1 MSASTYILIS
11 SLTSLLE
18 ANMIKF
24 FTQFISIVLEI
35 QRYIMLFE

>member
-1 MSASTYILIS
+1 MSTSTYFLIS
-11 SLTSLLE
+11 SLTSFLE

-35 QRYIMLFE
+35 QQYITLSE